1 MNTAKAKIGAEAT
14 LAAVLAPLV
23 LLSLR
28 MIKSVTGFIFSAIGA
43 GFLIGLVSYLT
54 VKAKTAGASR

>member
-1 MNTAKAKIGAEAT
+1 MNTTKAKVGAEAT

-28 MIKSVTGFIFSAIGA
+28 MIKSVTGVIFSALST
-43 GFLIGLVSYLT
+43 GFVIGLISYLT
-54 VKAKTAGASR
+54 VKAKTAGAPR